1 MNAAFALV
9 QSSLPVFLIGAGV
22 FLGVFSLLRL
32 FFRTRPKESE
42 EWRDPPP
49 LIYKLFKP
57 VVRLFAGEMR
67 NLMSD
72 QTYTRTQMRLSAGGV
87 NYAIMAEEFQTLK
100 VVCLLFA
107 GVISLLLYQSGS
119 GFQVEIKAFLVILP
133 PAGYAYPDI
142 WLRDKIGFRRR
153 RVAKEFPFLLD
164 LLVLSMRAGLNYS
177 TSLGQ
182 AISSLPNGPVKDEF
196 GKLLREIRAGK
207 IRRDALIDLASRM
220 DIPSVHNFVAAIN
233 QAEETGGEIVD
244 VLTVQ
249 AEQRRV
255 ERFNEAEA
263 AANKAPVKMLIPM
276 MLFLFPIVFM
286 LVGFIMIVKLA
297 ETDMLP
303 EFLFRLLVS

>member
-1 MNAAFALV
+1 MGATISML
-9 QSSLPVFLIGAGV
+9 QSYLPVILMALGAS
-22 FLGVFSLLRL
+22 LGVFSLARL
-32 FFRTRPKESE
+32 FIRTRPKESE

-49 LIYKLFKP
+49 VIYRLFKP
-57 VVRLFAGEMR
+57 IVRLFSGEVR
-67 NLMSD
+67 NLISD
-72 QTYTRTQMRLSAGGV
+72 LNYARTQTRLSAGGM

-100 VVCLLFA
+100 IVCFVAAAMISFMLF
-107 GVISLLLYQSGS
+107 YSGDRF
-119 GFQVEIKAFLVILP
+119 GPEVRMFLILLP
-133 PAGYAYPDI
+133 PLGYFYPDI
-142 WLRDKIGFRRR
+142 WLKDKITYRRR

-182 AISSLPNGPVKDEF
+182 AIASLPNGPVKDEF

-207 IRRDALIDLASRM
+207 IRRDALLDLAARM
-220 DIPSVHNFVAAIN
+220 DINSVHNFVAAIN

-249 AEQRRV
+249 AEQRRA

-286 LVGFIMIVKLA
+286 LVGFIMVVKLA
-297 ETDMLP
+297 ESNMLP
-303 EFLFRLLVS
+303 ETLLKLLAS